1 MAPAQSTLHP
11 TRPHPFN
18 HGEGSSSSDLVVQ
31 PFNLETRLAFGLM
44 LEGSRNSSRESVSL
58 AERQQ
63 MIDWVTERVQ
73 QRGLVEKDAKR
84 RSWTKTHFFYQNR
97 KLWRN
102 PGKTHEAREVLAEP
116 EILDAIIATHNSI
129 GHAG

>member
-18 HGEGSSSSDLVVQ
+18 YGEGSSSSDLVVQ

-44 LEGSRNSSRESVSL
+44 LEGSRNSSREHVSL

-63 MIDWVTERVQ
+63 MIDWVTETVQ

-84 RSWTKTHFFYQNR
+84 RSLRLIFSIRTASY
-97 KLWRN
+97 
-102 PGKTHEAREVLAEP
+102 A
-116 EILDAIIATHNSI
+116 EILTKLTKLEKS
-129 GHAG
+129 